1 MNKVQT
7 YFWILWTT
15 VFFMYSVFCLATL
28 PPNMGRVAWHGT
40 CLLIQGSIFAYWIYV
55 ARVHAYNQ
63 HEATTAI
70 INKIKNWLE

>member
-1 MNKVQT
+1 
-7 YFWILWTT
+7 
-15 VFFMYSVFCLATL
+15 
-28 PPNMGRVAWHGT
+28 MGRVAWHGT